1 MYYYLFNKRFL
12 NVFFFYI
19 GFVFGCS
26 NNVISLKLVKY
37 FIEIF

>member
-1 MYYYLFNKRFL
+1 MYYYLFNKSFLSIFL
-12 NVFFFYI
+12 NI

>member
-1 MYYYLFNKRFL
+1 MYYYLFNKSFL
-12 NVFFFYI
+12 NVFFYI